1 MKSKHE
7 KAIEEYEKKGFLV
20 VDHFPYEKR
29 TILVRNGET
38 LIIKNGKPDA
48 NGLRYGK

>member
-1 MKSKHE
+1 MKKHE
-7 KAIEEYEKKGFLV
+7 KTIAEYEKKGWLV

-38 LIIKNGKPDA
+38 LIIKNGKPDV